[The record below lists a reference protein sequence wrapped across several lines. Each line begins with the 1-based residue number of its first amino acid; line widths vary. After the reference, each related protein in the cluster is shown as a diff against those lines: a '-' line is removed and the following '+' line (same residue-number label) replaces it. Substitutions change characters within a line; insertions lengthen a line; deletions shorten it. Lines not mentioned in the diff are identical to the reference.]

1 MDDRYYWKQLMKI
14 FRVAESFDNQNDQ
27 EQLSTRANKIL
38 NILKETYNDGHR
50 CGNLK
55 NLKFDLKERSN

>member
-1 MDDRYYWKQLMKI
+1 MKI
-14 FRVAESFDNQNDQ
+14 FQVAENYSDDNDQ
-27 EQLSTRANKIL
+27 EQLKARAQKIL